1 MILYKEFSEKST
13 AVLNV
18 YLKVAKEA
26 KNTEAIK
33 IIESV
38 LRDHNGQGG

>member
-1 MILYKEFSEKST
+1 MILYQEFSKKST

-26 KNTEAIK
+26 SNTEAIE